1 MWKREPPECLY
12 WETTP
17 PRKTFGMS
25 ETQGKGT
32 HLIGYSV
39 PPPSFTG
46 YCLFVLGQSCAVT
59 LWLTWN
65 LLWRPGWIQ
74 NQDKPPTSVSIH

>member
-1 MWKREPPECLY
+1 MWKPDPPECLY

-17 PRKTFGMS
+17 PKKIFGVS

-32 HLIGYSV
+32 QLIGYSV
-39 PPPSFTG
+39 LPPSFTG
-46 YCLFVLGQSCAVT
+46 YCLFVLGQSCAVN